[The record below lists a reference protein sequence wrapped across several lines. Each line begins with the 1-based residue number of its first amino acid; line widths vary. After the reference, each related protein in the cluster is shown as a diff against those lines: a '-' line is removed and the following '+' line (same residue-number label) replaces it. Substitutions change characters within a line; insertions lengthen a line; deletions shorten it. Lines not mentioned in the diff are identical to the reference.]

1 MKVDRMVVR
10 ESEEASKKK
19 GWFSRGGKG
28 KDQKVKYQ
36 NAKSV
41 TRPPSTSWYTKKSSS
56 SSTASPLPGPSSGGK
71 GVDDGGDGLPERLEG
86 PSTQWD
92 TASTLVGSRSNSPSN
107 EKSKVSEDRD
117 EATDED
123 DIVPARAGFN
133 IEAMKEIIAK
143 SGGTA
148 STDADVLHAP
158 APRHLP
164 LDRLPLHQPLGRTES
179 APPPLP
185 SKTDSPV
192 SFNSDRDRSATPT
205 SHVRNRVA
213 SAPGLNGEGEF
224 DEAVGFGLGKG
235 RSDLASAYGRSVSLS
250 DAPPSQASGST
261 SSSGAAGYG
270 FGLGPGTGTDEV
282 SDLSSEFGR
291 TRLGGTGNNTW
302 AAEESDGDDDGFGGY
317 QASSF
322 GSPYGGMSGASRM
335 GGLGA
340 GFGPADSSATLTFGG
355 AGGSIWDTG
364 DTYGTG
370 IGLGPGTTAG
380 GLSFSATSQGLGL
393 SGPGATASSLASA
406 STSFPSH
413 RGSDAFG
420 ASSSMLSGPVGPGLG
435 LGSGS
440 GSGMGAFN
448 SSTTPRASTRT
459 LAVSPPPP
467 ELPPDMLN
475 PFAASQVSLASAP
488 AGGLSFGAA
497 DGSLFVSPGLGL
509 GSMESGGSTADSW
522 TPPPLSIGRGG
533 GGGAA
538 SGNGDGRGSL
548 RRKQSAAASS
558 MLNVNANPWG

>member
-28 KDQKVKYQ
+28 KDQKAKSQ
-36 NAKSV
+36 IAKSV
-41 TRPPSTSWYTKKSSS
+41 TRPPSTSWYSKKSSTS
-56 SSTASPLPGPSSGGK
+56 SSASPLPGRSSGGK
-71 GVDDGGDGLPERLEG
+71 GVDDGGEDLPERLEG

-107 EKSKVSEDRD
+107 EKSNVSEDRD
-117 EATDED
+117 EATEED

-164 LDRLPLHQPLGRTES
+164 LDRPPLHQPLGRTES

-250 DAPPSQASGST
+250 DAPSSQASGSN
-261 SSSGAAGYG
+261 SSSGFG
-270 FGLGPGTGTDEV
+270 FGLGPGTGADEV
-282 SDLSSEFGR
+282 SDLSSEIGR
-291 TRLGGTGNNTW
+291 TRLDGTGNNTW

-322 GSPYGGMSGASRM
+322 GSPYSGMSGASRM

-340 GFGPADSSATLTFGG
+340 GFGPVDSSATLTFGG

-370 IGLGPGTTAG
+370 IGLGQGPSAG
-380 GLSFSATSQGLGL
+380 GLSFSATSQGLG
-393 SGPGATASSLASA
+393 SSDPGGTASSLASA

-413 RGSDAFG
+413 RGSDAFS

-435 LGSGS
+435 PGSGS
-440 GSGMGAFN
+440 GSGMSAFN
-448 SSTTPRASTRT
+448 SGATPRASTRT

-475 PFAASQVSLASAP
+475 PFAASQVSLSSAP
-488 AGGLSFGAA
+488 AGGLAFGAA

-509 GSMESGGSTADSW
+509 GSLESGKSTADAW

-533 GGGAA
+533 DAAA
-538 SGNGDGRGSL
+538 SDGRGSV